1 MIWNNSHNYS
11 ACEENYDQTNSS
23 RKQGDSLYRQ
33 KEMHQ
38 WAIMCL
44 TLFIFSL
51 GCDKRLGKCDR
62 TSQLRTTW
70 VCSSVPV
77 TMLPT
82 ALSAAV
88 WGGDKILSIHLFVY
102 EETDSIF
109 FIILRKRK
117 NPRGEWLAL
126 TVFLGKVLCRT
137 ERQFWI
143 LNNSHKK
150 WSYAEKCV
158 KNYRKNFSKN

>member
-1 MIWNNSHNYS
+1 MLVKKIMIKQT
-11 ACEENYDQTNSS
+11 ATENKGTVYTDRKKCTN
-23 RKQGDSLYRQ
+23 
-33 KEMHQ
+33 E
-38 WAIMCL
+38 AIMCL

-88 WGGDKILSIHLFVY
+88 WGGDKILFIHLFVY
-102 EETDSIF
+102 EETDSIV

-117 NPRGEWLAL
+117 NARGE
-126 TVFLGKVLCRT
+126 
-137 ERQFWI
+137 
-143 LNNSHKK
+143 
-150 WSYAEKCV
+150 
-158 KNYRKNFSKN
+158 